1 MTAAAPHTNEKPCAT
16 FHEIISV
23 QGCRSIFVSGGL
35 GKSGKPPVVY
45 GGGIKGGASETF
57 KIRPKIARKPFLNI
71 KIHSI

>member
-1 MTAAAPHTNEKPCAT
+1 M
-16 FHEIISV
+16 
-23 QGCRSIFVSGGL
+23 SGGL

-57 KIRPKIARKPFLNI
+57 KIRPKVAGKPFLNI